1 LVSAETGRVR
11 FKGKVLVACG
21 AMRQVVLYS
30 FGQQELVARVMGV
43 QTTDAEADK
52 GADCV
57 TVIYGYL

>member
-1 LVSAETGRVR
+1 MSVETGRVR

-21 AMRQVVLYS
+21 AMRQVLYS